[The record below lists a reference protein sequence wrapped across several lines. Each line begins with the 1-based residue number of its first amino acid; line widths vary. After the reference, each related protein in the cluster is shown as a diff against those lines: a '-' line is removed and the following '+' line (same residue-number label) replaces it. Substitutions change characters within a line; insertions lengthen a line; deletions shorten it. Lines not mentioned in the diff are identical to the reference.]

1 MRCGQA
7 HYWHSAISRQK
18 KTNARLT
25 KKTLSR
31 VTGTVFFPATYR
43 ALYTDS
49 KMFLHWQLHYG
60 PDYVPFI
67 WQNGDGHALSANAS

>member
-1 MRCGQA
+1 MHC
-7 HYWHSAISRQK
+7 WCSAISRQE

-25 KKTLSR
+25 KGTLSR
-31 VTGTVFFPATYR
+31 VSGAVFFPATYR
-43 ALYTDS
+43 AHYTDG

-67 WQNGDGHALSANAS
+67 WQNGDGHALSVHAS